1 MSKDNTLEHL
11 VEHHHRNS
19 AIKVVKL
26 SCNFGKKVAL
36 SVGIDY
42 ASGAAII
49 QIAAICNLEQ
59 RFAHCLQQRNAIASR

>member
-1 MSKDNTLEHL
+1 M
-11 VEHHHRNS
+11 
-19 AIKVVKL
+19 KVVKL